1 MRTVF
6 LLLAAVACASF
17 ASGLTL
23 VESSQEGVTIE
34 LNSGEPVFGTEVI
47 RGAQYTTV
55 TMNDAENLA
64 EAGLPRVPVYRTWI
78 EIPIGASVEATVN
91 EFRVEEISHDGSPLV
106 PAVLS
111 ASKDQPRDAFT
122 VVHDPGV
129 YTLGNPFPESRVRV
143 IYAGG
148 MRGRNLALVEV
159 MPLRWNPGDNSYSLL
174 AGASIELSFQG
185 GDIARSYEQSASMA
199 CTEYERILQSTL
211 MNYGTFEGGLDTP
224 PAPYLIIGHS
234 DFVDTAMDGFV
245 AHKQALG
252 FTVDMVDLS
261 VTGSTATEIQDY
273 VQNAITGG
281 TVYVLLVGDIDYVPA
296 MNSTEA
302 SGSTDLYYV
311 CLDDGGWIPDAFI
324 GRFSVQT
331 TGQCVTM
338 AQRVIDYENSVGVQS
353 WVQGAL
359 FIGSGDSSFW
369 QVSEGTHNYCIETYC
384 DPRGYN
390 STKVYPVTTGGTAA
404 DAIAAINAGVSMVTF
419 SGHGSSTSWSDM
431 SFGSSDFNQLTN
443 DGMFPGVLSHACN
456 TGQFSTSTCWAET
469 WTRTPERGGLYFWG
483 SWDSSYWDEDDI
495 QQRGEYESFL
505 GNDVYWPKG
514 YMNQGLMSV
523 YTYYSG
529 GGRTKY
535 YYETYNLFGDP
546 SVITK
551 TWPMTGIEDDHTA
564 GVTTSPISV
573 SAPNPVSGSIPVTL
587 TGVSGPATVEIF
599 DVTGRVIDR
608 PFQNE
613 LTGQAVFTWDAS
625 SVSTGV
631 YFVRLTQGGNIA
643 TARVSVIR

>member
-6 LLLAAVACASF
+6 LLLAAAACASF

-34 LNSGEPVFGTEVI
+34 LNAAQPVFGTEVI

-55 TMNDAENLA
+55 SMNDAENLA

-78 EIPIGASVEATVN
+78 EIPIGATVEATVN
-91 EFRVEEISHDGSPLV
+91 ELRVEEISHDGSPLV

-129 YTLGNPFPESRVRV
+129 YTLGNPFPDSWVRV

-159 MPLRWNPGDNSYSLL
+159 MPLRWSPDENSFSLL

-185 GDIARSYEQSASMA
+185 GDIARSYEQAASMA
-199 CTEYERILQSTL
+199 CTEYERILQGTL

-234 DFVDTAMDGFV
+234 DFVDTAMDDFV

-261 VTGSTATEIQDY
+261 VTGTTADEIRAY
-273 VQNAITGG
+273 IQNAITGG
-281 TVYVLLVGDIDYVPA
+281 TVYVLLVGDTAFLPGGTATTYGDV
-296 MNSTEA
+296 
-302 SGSTDLYYV
+302 TDLYYA
-311 CLDDGGWIPDAFI
+311 CLDDGGWIPDAFL

-353 WVQGAL
+353 WVQGAV
-359 FIGSGDSSFW
+359 FIASSDNSS
-369 QVSEGTHNYCIETYC
+369 VSEGTHNYCIETYL

-390 STKVYPVTTGGTAA
+390 STKVYPTQGGNAA
-404 DAIAAINAGVSMVTF
+404 QAVAAINAGASMLTF
-419 SGHGSSTSWSDM
+419 SGHGSQTSWGDM

-443 DGMFPGVLSHACN
+443 DGMFPGVLSHACL
-456 TGQFSTSTCWAET
+456 TGAYSTGTCWGET
-469 WTRTPERGGLYFWG
+469 WTRTPERGGIYFWG
-483 SWDSSYWDEDDI
+483 SVPSSYWDEDDI

-505 GNDVYWPKG
+505 GNDVHWPKG

-529 GGRTKY
+529 GGRSQY
-535 YYETYNLFGDP
+535 YYEGYTLFGDP

-551 TWPMTGIEDDHTA
+551 TWPMTGIGEDHTA

-573 SAPNPVSGSIPVTL
+573 SAPNPVAGSIPVTL

-613 LTGQAVFTWDAS
+613 LTGQSVFTWDAS

-631 YFVRLTQGGNIA
+631 YFIRLTQGGSIA